1 MYVQAMFSFSSSM
14 RLNISLKVTLY
25 LEAAAQKNSVR
36 NVFLKASV
44 PKCFLN
50 KVTGWRVA
58 TL

>member
-1 MYVQAMFSFSSSM
+1 M

-25 LEAAAQKNSVR
+25 LEAVAQKNSIR

-44 PKCFLN
+44 PKSFSN